1 MSKFFQEESNS
12 EGEDEAPKGGP
23 EVDAGIQS
31 LATRTRIIQGLI
43 DSDDDQGQRVIVT
56 EKEKRYAR
64 LREIIKDIKIKI
76 KNQDFVTLLD
86 KFEELNKEVEKST
99 KVFEKEGGLP
109 RFYIRIMCQ
118 IEVLVLQFTAEQKKK
133 LGVNNSKAYNTLKQ
147 RIKKYNLTIKD
158 KIDEFI
164 NNPVTTDQSDD
175 ERKKKVR
182 AEKKAAGSDSEPEA
196 QQKEE
201 SSDSEDD
208 DKYLLQSND
217 PMVRRRYWLKK
228 KLPDKKDQK
237 NEEIQQEKVNK
248 KVIAD
253 IIDYDVKFDI
263 AQNKEIHIDY
273 DADSVKKKLEQIVS
287 SRGVQKNQVENL
299 YVCEKYI
306 QHFIKENL
314 QRAVEILLITIS
326 LQIDQ
331 AKSEAPLYF
340 NRQSW
345 LQIYQ
350 NTFILFSLHQDKGV
364 KVEKLH
370 TYSKYDQENSFS
382 EFRFIS
388 TLLVNFQTLEVELNK
403 AFQNIDYYTQEYA
416 ERLSDLYQ
424 LTHLSQKLLELLK
437 IKNDTANVAL
447 MSFKQLEAIYYIGPA
462 VIQKL
467 LELQTNKQAA
477 TPLQIFGNGDISS
490 KIQSLVEN
498 ILKYG
503 DKETIVKATLYW
515 VYNLALNGKYEQ
527 AHEIFISNISYEQVS
542 QMKTLIQLYYNRAL
556 VQLGFGAFRQ
566 GLINETHIHLAD
578 LLSRD
583 KVLKDLLSQNY
594 MKQVEGE
601 YRYTVPYH
609 MSINVE
615 TIEFVYF
622 LAAMLLEVPNIN
634 QDLFEDSHK
643 IISRKFRQLCQY
655 YDSQTFNPQPENMR
669 DLIYA
674 ASKELAKGNWTKCWD
689 LLKQIQL
696 WTRIPSYEQVQQQI
710 KVRVQEQALKCYLY
724 TFKNAFSNISV
735 DHLRERFQLS
745 EQVTKT
751 IIYKMI
757 YYGEIKAIIDNQDQ
771 SFLIFVNDDI
781 SNQTKRLASVIIEK
795 LNQQCKNN
803 EKLMDSKIGSFGI
816 VVDKES
822 VDQVNKQKKKN
833 VTKNKKPPNATTKRK

>member
-1 MSKFFQEESNS
+1 MSKFFCESNS
-12 EGEDEAPKGGP
+12 EDDDDAPRGGIEP
-23 EVDAGIQS
+23 ETGKIEQS
-31 LATRTRIIQGLI
+31 TRDRIIQGLI
-43 DSDDDQGQRVIVT
+43 DSDDDGEQRVIVT
-56 EKEKRYAR
+56 EKEKRYIK
-64 LREIIKDIKIKI
+64 LREIIKEMKIKI
-76 KNQDFVTLLD
+76 KNQDFVILLD
-86 KFEELNKEVEKST
+86 KFEELNKEVEKSA

-118 IEVLVLQFTAEQKKK
+118 IEVLILQFTAEQKKK

-147 RIKKYNLTIKD
+147 RIKKHNLTIKE

-164 NNPVTTDQSDD
+164 NNPVTTDQSED
-175 ERKKKVR
+175 ERKKKVKDSNN
-182 AEKKAAGSDSEPEA
+182 KKGSDSEPE
-196 QQKEE
+196 QKEE
-201 SSDSEDD
+201 SSESEDD

-228 KLPDKKDQK
+228 KLPGKKELKPDETQPDKD
-237 NEEIQQEKVNK
+237 KVGARK
-248 KVIAD
+248 IIPD
-253 IIDYDVKFDI
+253 IDYDVKFDI
-263 AQNKEIHIDY
+263 AQNKVIPIDY
-273 DADSVKKKLEQIVS
+273 EPEAVKRKLEQIVS
-287 SRGVQKNQVENL
+287 SRGVLKNQVENL
-299 YVCEKYI
+299 YICEKYI
-306 QHFIKENL
+306 QHFVKENL
-314 QRAVEILLITIS
+314 QRAIEILLITIS

-331 AKSEAPLYF
+331 AKQEAPFYF

-350 NTFILFSLHQDKGV
+350 NTFLLYTLHQDKGV
-364 KVEKLH
+364 KVEKLN

-403 AFQNIDYYTQEYA
+403 AFQNVDYYTQEYA

-437 IKNDTANVAL
+437 LKNDTANIAL

-527 AHEIFISNISYEQVS
+527 AHEIFISNISYDQIS

-566 GLINETHIHLAD
+566 GLINETHLHLAD

-601 YRYTVPYH
+601 YRYAVPYH

-615 TIEFVYF
+615 TIEFVYL
-622 LAAMLLEVPNIN
+622 LAAMLLEIPNIN
-634 QDLFEDSHK
+634 QDPFEDSHK

-710 KVRVQEQALKCYLY
+710 KERVQEQALKCYLF
-724 TFKNAFSNISV
+724 TFKNAFSNISIEY
-735 DHLRERFQLS
+735 LKERFQLS

-781 SNQTKRLASVIIEK
+781 SNQTKRLASVLIEK
-795 LNQQCKNN
+795 LNLQCKNN

-816 VVDKES
+816 AVDKES